1 MKITAQE
8 LRNKYLE
15 FFKSKGH
22 EIIPSASLLPENDA
36 TTLFTGSGMQPM
48 VPYLLGQQHPKGN
61 RIADSQR
68 CFRSQDIE
76 EVGDNRHTTFFEML
90 GNWSL
95 GDYFK
100 LEQINWIF
108 EFLTKEA
115 GLNPKNLYVTV
126 FRGKE
131 EIGVPRDEESAKI
144 WQELFKSQ
152 GIEAKIVDM
161 SETLGLQDGRI
172 FYYPEEKNWWS
183 RAGVTSSMPVG
194 EPGGPDSEMFWDYG
208 AHLNIHE
215 KSQFKNQVCHVNCD
229 CGRFI
234 EIGNNVF
241 MEYVKTETGFEK
253 LKQQN
258 VDFGGGLERI
268 LAAVLNQQSVFDS
281 DLFKDMWEVLALD
294 QEIMTNEEVKK
305 ARIILD
311 HVRASV
317 FMVSDG
323 VEPSNKDRGYVLR
336 RLLRRAMVMGRL
348 LNLKHRWLNALIGKV
363 TATYAESY
371 PELVENSERIFETI
385 EAEQKKFEGTLE
397 KGLKEFNKL
406 VQKGQ
411 EKSENYIA
419 HIGQAGADV
428 PKSQYVVNALDPKD
442 AFDLYQTYGFPLEL
456 INELLLSYK
465 LFVDKEEFASEFRN
479 YQKKHQELSRTA
491 SAGQFK
497 GGLAS
502 HSEKIVRLHTATH
515 LMNAA
520 LRQVLGEEVWQ
531 KGSNITEE
539 RTRFDFTHTKKM
551 TPEEIAAVEVLVNDW
566 IARDLK
572 VKRETMSL
580 QEARDLGAVGVFGE
594 KYQDT
599 VSIYTVFDEKNDE
612 VISREFCGG
621 PHVEH
626 TGVIG
631 KFKITKEEA
640 SSAGV
645 RRIKATVS

>member
-8 LRNKYLE
+8 LRNKYLN

-22 EIIPSASLLPENDA
+22 EIIPSASLVPENDSSV
-36 TTLFTGSGMQPM
+36 LFTTAGMHPL
-48 VPYLLGQQHPKGN
+48 VPYLLGQEHPKGKRVTN
-61 RIADSQR
+61 VQKCIRTG
-68 CFRSQDIE
+68 DIE
-76 EVGDNRHTTFFEML
+76 EVGDNTHLTFFEML
-90 GNWSL
+90 GNWSF

-100 LEQINWIF
+100 KESIQWSY
-108 EFLTKEA
+108 EFLTSKDELNIPLERLAFSVFA
-115 GLNPKNLYVTV
+115 GD
-126 FRGKE
+126 E
-131 EIGVPRDEESAKI
+131 DAPRDEEAAEI
-144 WQELFKSQ
+144 WKS
-152 GIEAKIVDM
+152 
-161 SETLGLQDGRI
+161 LGVKKERIAYLPKEDNWWIAGSTGPCGPDTEI
-172 FYYPEEKNWWS
+172 FYWIDEGTPVPENFQETKNDKRW
-183 RAGVTSSMPVG
+183 V
-194 EPGGPDSEMFWDYG
+194 
-208 AHLNIHE
+208 
-215 KSQFKNQVCHVNCD
+215 
-229 CGRFI
+229 
-234 EIGNNVF
+234 EIWNNVF
-241 MEYVKTETGFEK
+241 MQFEK
-253 LKQQN
+253 QENGTLIPLKNPN
-258 VDFGGGLERI
+258 VDTGMGLDRT
-268 LAAVLNQQSVFDS
+268 LVALNGHSSVYDTE
-281 DLFKDMWEVLALD
+281 LFKGMWEVLALD
-294 QEIMTNEEVKK
+294 QDIMTNDEVKK

-363 TATYAESY
+363 ISSYAGNY
-371 PELVENSERIFETI
+371 PELVEGSQRIFETI

-397 KGLKEFNKL
+397 KGIKEFAKLSSSSSNK
-406 VQKGQ
+406 VTGT
-411 EKSENYIA
+411 
-419 HIGQAGADV
+419 
-428 PKSQYVVNALDPKD
+428 D
-442 AFDLYQTYGFPLEL
+442 AFNLYQSYGFPWEL
-456 INELLLSYK
+456 TKELVEQAGQT
-465 LFVDKEEFASEFRN
+465 VDKVQFEEEF
-479 YQKKHQELSRTA
+479 KKHQELSRTA

-502 HSEKIVRLHTATH
+502 HSEKIVRLHTSTH
-515 LMNAA
+515 LLNAA

-539 RTRFDFTHTKKM
+539 RTRFDFTHSKKM

-599 VSIYTVFDEKNDE
+599 VSIYTVFDEKTDE

-645 RRIKATVS
+645 RRIKATVN